1 MLGYD
6 LAFLRGDQAG
16 MDREAA
22 RSRTKSAAA
31 NWMSNREAFALAYSG
46 HLHQAREMSRRA
58 ASEAQESGQRERA
71 ALWQA
76 GEAVREAF
84 FGNSREANKRARA
97 ALEQSKDREVEYGGA
112 FALALSGDSSRSQAL
127 ANDLET
133 RFPEDTSVQ
142 FSYLPALRARL
153 ALNRGDPSKAIEL
166 LQTAVPQELGAPR
179 SGIQGLFGALYPVYV
194 RGEAYLATHHGS
206 EAVAEFRKILDHRGV
221 VVSDPVGA
229 LAHLQLGRAYALS
242 GDVTKAR
249 SAYQDFL
256 TLWKDADR
264 NIPVLVR
271 AQAEYANLR

>member
-1 MLGYD
+1 
-6 LAFLRGDQAG
+6 
-16 MDREAA
+16 
-22 RSRTKSAAA
+22 
-31 NWMSNREAFALAYSG
+31 
-46 HLHQAREMSRRA
+46 
-58 ASEAQESGQRERA
+58 
-71 ALWQA
+71 
-76 GEAVREAF
+76 
-84 FGNSREANKRARA
+84 
-97 ALEQSKDREVEYGGA
+97 VEYGGA
-112 FALALSGDSSRSQAL
+112 FALALSGDSSRSEAL

-206 EAVAEFRKILDHRGV
+206 EAAAESQKILDHRGI

-242 GDVTKAR
+242 GDVAKAR

-256 TLWKDADR
+256 TLWKDADP
-264 NIPVLVR
+264 NIPVLVQ
-271 AQAEYANLR
+271 AQAEYANLQ